1 MLPPTAAPMPHS
13 RGIRDFACAHGLSV
27 PTVYRMIERG
37 ELVALKAGRRSII
50 TNQHEA
56 DWLKSLPRVG
66 GVK

>member
-1 MLPPTAAPMPHS
+1 
-13 RGIRDFACAHGLSV
+13 
-27 PTVYRMIERG
+27 MIERG

-66 GVK
+66 GEK

>member
-1 MLPPTAAPMPHS
+1 MLSPTSATMPHS

-50 TNQHEA
+50 TSHDESL
-56 DWLKSLPRVG
+56 WLASLPHVG
-66 GVK
+66 GAK